1 MVPMEYADMNDSEQ
15 ETTELARPAASL
27 CGNARDNALMQEAGR
42 EMAMYVAIVGKLPAI
57 DPTVSTT
64 LDEIDEHPSRRD
76 RPWSPI
82 VLSLYL
88 RDIARQGALK
98 LHRPEITAWIRRQSE
113 IALRRMHESHLRMI
127 AAKNDRAA

>member
-1 MVPMEYADMNDSEQ
+1 MEYTAMNEPQQ

-27 CGNARDNALMQEAGR
+27 FDNAKDNALMQEAGR
-42 EMAMYVAIVGKLPAI
+42 EMAMYVAIVGRLPAI
-57 DPTVSTT
+57 DPTVSTN
-64 LDEIDEHPSRRD
+64 LDEIEEHPRRD

-113 IALRRMHESHLRMI
+113 IALRRMHESHLRML